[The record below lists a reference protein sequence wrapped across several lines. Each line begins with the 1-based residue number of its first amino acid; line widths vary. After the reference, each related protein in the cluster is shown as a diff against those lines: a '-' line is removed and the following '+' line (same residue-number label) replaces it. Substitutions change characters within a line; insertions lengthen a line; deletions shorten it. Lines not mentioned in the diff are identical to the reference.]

1 MTSASNPPAVGGL
14 TDPILAR
21 RDEIQR
27 VTLARLGRRKRV
39 SRAVAAL
46 CALAVVIVMIP
57 LVAVLGYTLK
67 RGIKAWSVAFFTNL
81 PTPAGIPG
89 GGIHNAIIG
98 TLIIDAMAALM
109 AVPVGV
115 GTALYLARSNG
126 RVGGALRFGA
136 DVLAGIPSIVIGI
149 FAYTVLVVTLGHFS
163 AISASFALA
172 VLMLPII
179 VRASEI
185 ALRSVPVSLLEAGAA
200 LAMRESTVT
209 WRVAL
214 PVALPGVVTGVLLGV
229 ARAAGETA
237 PLLFTAIG
245 SQYWSI
251 SLTKPIAA
259 MPLVI
264 FLNGIQA
271 YPDLQ
276 QVAWGTALALI
287 VIVLVLNIAA
297 RLWTARMR
305 RSMR

>member
-1 MTSASNPPAVGGL
+1 MRAGAASPAGL
-14 TDPILAR
+14 VDPVVAR
-21 RDEIQR
+21 RDEIRKVTNQR
-27 VTLARLGRRKRV
+27 VRRRHLQSRLAMLVCWAGLLA
-39 SRAVAAL
+39 AVA
-46 CALAVVIVMIP
+46 P
-57 LVAVLGYTLK
+57 LVAVIGYTIK
-67 RGIKAWSVAFFTNL
+67 RGVHAWSAAFFTNL

-89 GGIHNAIIG
+89 GGIHNAIVG
-98 TLIIDAMAALM
+98 TLIIDGIAAVMAI
-109 AVPVGV
+109 PVGV
-115 GTALYLARSNG
+115 GTAIYLAGSNG
-126 RVGGALRFGA
+126 RFASVLRFSS
-136 DVLAGIPSIVIGI
+136 DVLAGIPSIIIGVY
-149 FAYTVLVVTLGHFS
+149 AYTILVVTVGHFS

-179 VRASEI
+179 IRSSEI
-185 ALRSVPVSLLEAGAA
+185 ALRSVPKELREAGAA
-200 LAMRESTVT
+200 LAFPESAIT
-209 WRVAL
+209 RRIAL

-276 QVAWGTALALI
+276 KVAWGTALALI

-297 RLWTARMR
+297 RLWTAWIR
-305 RSMR
+305 RSMK

>member
-1 MTSASNPPAVGGL
+1 MSALAASPAGMV
-14 TDPILAR
+14 DPVVAR
-21 RDEIQR
+21 REEIQKVTRAR
-27 VTLARLGRRKRV
+27 VGRRHLQSRV
-39 SRAVAAL
+39 AMLVCWVGLLA
-46 CALAVVIVMIP
+46 AVVP
-57 LVAVLGYTLK
+57 LVAVIGYTIK
-67 RGIKAWSVAFFTNL
+67 RGLHAWSVGFFTHL
-81 PTPAGIPG
+81 PTPTGISG

-98 TLIIDAMAALM
+98 TLIIDGMAAVM
-109 AVPVGV
+109 AIPIGV
-115 GTALYLARSNG
+115 GTAIYLADSSSR
-126 RVGGALRFGA
+126 GAAVLRFSS
-136 DVLAGIPSIVIGI
+136 DVLAGIPSIVIGV
-149 FAYTVLVVTLGHFS
+149 FAYTILVVTVGHFS

-179 VRASEI
+179 IRSSEI
-185 ALRSVPVSLLEAGAA
+185 ALRSVPKELLEAGAA
-200 LAMRESTVT
+200 LAFPDWAIT

-271 YPDLQ
+271 YKDLQ
-276 QVAWGTALALI
+276 LVAWGTALALI
-287 VIVLVLNIAA
+287 VIVLILNIAA
-297 RLWTARMR
+297 RLWTARIR
-305 RSMR
+305 RSMK

>member
-1 MTSASNPPAVGGL
+1 MTSLPTTPADDEL
-14 TDPILAR
+14 IDPVLAR
-21 RDEIQR
+21 REEIQR
-27 VTLARLGRRKRV
+27 VTVARLARRKIV
-39 SRAVAAL
+39 SRAAASLCLAAL
-46 CALAVVIVMIP
+46 VIVMIP
-57 LVAVLGYTLK
+57 LVAVLGYTFK
-67 RGIKAWSVAFFTNL
+67 RGIKAWSVAFFTHL

-98 TLIIDAMAALM
+98 TLIIDGVAALM

-115 GTALYLARSNG
+115 GTALYLSRSNG
-126 RVGGALRFGA
+126 RIAGTLRFGA

-149 FAYTVLVVTLGHFS
+149 FAYTVLVVTIGHFS

-185 ALRSVPVSLLEAGAA
+185 ALRGVPKSLLEGGAA
-200 LAMRESTVT
+200 LGMRDSSIT
-209 WRVAL
+209 WRIAL

-276 QVAWGTALALI
+276 QIAWGTALALI
-287 VIVLVLNIAA
+287 VIVLILNIVA
-297 RLWTARMR
+297 RLWTARMQKN
-305 RSMR
+305 MR

>member
-1 MTSASNPPAVGGL
+1 ML
-14 TDPILAR
+14 ER
-21 RDEIQR
+21 RAEIQR
-27 VTLARLGRRKRV
+27 VTMARLGRRKLT
-39 SRAVAAL
+39 SSAA
-46 CALAVVIVMIP
+46 AVVSWAA
-57 LVAVLGYTLK
+57 LVAVMVPLAAVIGYTIK
-67 RGIKAWSVAFFTNL
+67 RGVSAWSVGFFSNL

-98 TLIIDAMAALM
+98 TLIIDAMATLM

-115 GTALYLARSNG
+115 GTAVWLARSSSRIAG
-126 RVGGALRFGA
+126 TLRFGA

-149 FAYTVLVVTLGHFS
+149 FAYTLLVVTVGHFS
-163 AISASFALA
+163 AVSASFALA

-179 VRASEI
+179 VRTSEI
-185 ALRSVPVSLLEAGAA
+185 ALRSVPGDLLEAGAA
-200 LAMRESTVT
+200 LGARDSTVS

-271 YPDLQ
+271 YKDLQ
-276 QVAWGTALALI
+276 QIAWGTALALI
-287 VIVLVLNIAA
+287 VIVLVLNIGA
-297 RLWTARMR
+297 RLWTARIR
-305 RSMR
+305 RTMQ